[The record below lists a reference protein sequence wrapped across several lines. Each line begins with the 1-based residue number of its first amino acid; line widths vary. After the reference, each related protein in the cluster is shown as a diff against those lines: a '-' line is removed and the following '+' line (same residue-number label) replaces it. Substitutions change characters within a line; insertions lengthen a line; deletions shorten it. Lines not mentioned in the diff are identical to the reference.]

1 MKPNFLTSL
10 FVLFLLMACENYRPK
25 EVSAETQNE
34 TPKVLDDS
42 KVDVSSFSKRYTD
55 ISSDIIPD
63 LYKEAVEKDVNLKKL
78 NDKLNGINEMKA
90 DSLKR
95 YSGYFQNNEKYWF
108 SANSY
113 ISEISDSV
121 LRNDLKEIF
130 KKMESSYQSSISRH
144 NTLMEKL
151 EAKERILK
159 NYEILMKLSI
169 TLPMIARYQKN
180 ELPNIKTLNNMIN
193 VYDTLITETK
203 KYSIVK

>member
-10 FVLFLLMACENYRPK
+10 FVLFLLMACGNYRPK

-42 KVDVSSFSKRYTD
+42 KANVSSISKRY
-55 ISSDIIPD
+55 SSDIIQD
-63 LYKEAVEKDVNLKKL
+63 LYNEAVEKDVNLKKL
-78 NDKLNGINEMKA
+78 NDKLNGINEMKT

-151 EAKERILK
+151 EGKEKIL
-159 NYEILMKLSI
+159 NDYEILMKLSI

-180 ELPNIKTLNNMIN
+180 ELPNIKTLNSIIN
-193 VYDTLITETK
+193 VYDTLINETK
-203 KYSIVK
+203 KYSLVK